1 MTVIALA
8 VGLAAQTKRRP
19 TAKAKAPVAEVKTKV
34 AEGKYLLS
42 TESTRVFEEPW
53 TLSRTR
59 LGYQL
64 DEQWLFYRNQADPT
78 VIDVSVDLVAGFR
91 PLQVKIGTAEDSVAC
106 KIALQEFTCDS
117 KGQTKRLATTPPYDY
132 FSPSPWILSN
142 VVRRVKKDPSVKT
155 KVNLVRID
163 GADETGPRL
172 SSFVAE
178 VQYVGDDQ
186 MAVGGQKYTASIY
199 ELHAEGVIP
208 GMLVWVSPE
217 GIVLA
222 MQDSSH
228 PDQRMELSELKFYG
242 KL

>member
-1 MTVIALA
+1 MIALA
-8 VGLAAQTKRRP
+8 SGSAAQTRRRP
-19 TAKAKAPVAEVKTKV
+19 HAKAKAPVRELKTKV
-34 AEGKYLLS
+34 AEGKYVLS
-42 TESTRVFEEPW
+42 SESTRVFEEPW

-64 DEQWLFYRNQADPT
+64 DEQWLFYRNQTEPT
-78 VIDVSVDLVAGFR
+78 VIDVAVDMVTGFR
-91 PLQVKIGTAEDSVAC
+91 PLQVKIGTAADSVAC
-106 KIALQEFTCDS
+106 KIALQEFSCES
-117 KGQTKRLATTPPYDY
+117 KGQTKRIATTPPYDY

-142 VVRRVKKDPSVKT
+142 VVRRVKKDPSLKT

-163 GADETGPRL
+163 GADASGPRI

-186 MAVGGQKYTASIY
+186 MEVGGQKYTASIY
-199 ELHAEGVIP
+199 EIHSEGVVP

-222 MQDSSH
+222 MQDSTH
-228 PDQRMELSELKFYG
+228 PEQRMELSELKFYG
-242 KL
+242 RL